1 MMNDKHTN
9 MKNLLITCMLFFLF
23 LGNAIAQ
30 QKVEVTG
37 VVTDVSNE
45 PLIGVNITVS
55 DLPGFGTITDIDG
68 RYKISVDD
76 NRKLIFSYI
85 GFETVEVLVGT
96 NRQINVTMN
105 EATTQLMDE

>member
-1 MMNDKHTN
+1 
-9 MKNLLITCMLFFLF
+9 MLFFLF

-55 DLPGFGTITDIDG
+55 DLPGFGTITDID
-68 RYKISVDD
+68 
-76 NRKLIFSYI
+76 
-85 GFETVEVLVGT
+85 
-96 NRQINVTMN
+96 
-105 EATTQLMDE
+105 